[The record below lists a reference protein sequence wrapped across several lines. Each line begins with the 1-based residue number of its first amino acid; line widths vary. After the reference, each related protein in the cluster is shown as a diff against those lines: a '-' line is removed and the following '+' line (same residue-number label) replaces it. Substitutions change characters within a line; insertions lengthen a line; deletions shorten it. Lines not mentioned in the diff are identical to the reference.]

1 MSSVP
6 HRISPKQR
14 YTYADYLTWPDSPR
28 VELIDGKVYAMAAA
42 PVKAD
47 WATAS
52 LGTSYKI
59 NERVLVR
66 GAASAMAFDSQTIS
80 YGGDLGVN
88 VSF

>member
-1 MSSVP
+1 MG
-6 HRISPKQR
+6 Q
-14 YTYADYLTWPDSPR
+14 ADRKVKAALTTTTAAPYS
-28 VELIDGKVYAMAAA
+28 MAAA

-59 NERVLVR
+59 NERVMVR
-66 GAASAMAFDSQTIS
+66 GAASAMAFDTQTVS
-80 YGGDLGVN
+80 YGGDLGVS